1 MEVTLYTI
9 GCQNCI
15 QLEKMLNEHNIK
27 FSTVTDKQAM
37 INKGFEEVP
46 MLDVDG
52 NTMNY
57 YDARKWVTD
66 YEKQ

>member
-52 NTMNY
+52 NIMNY